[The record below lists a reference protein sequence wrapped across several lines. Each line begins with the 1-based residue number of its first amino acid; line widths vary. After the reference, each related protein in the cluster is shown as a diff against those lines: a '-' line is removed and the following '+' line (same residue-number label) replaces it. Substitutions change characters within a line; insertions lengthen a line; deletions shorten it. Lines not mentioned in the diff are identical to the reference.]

1 VTRLTDEMIN
11 AGPERVG
18 ATLHARMVKLKQD
31 GGSSLSQ
38 AAGLCG
44 YLASGES
51 DGLTGRLISAP
62 WDPWPF
68 SPEQRQEIAETDI
81 YALRRIVPG
90 DRGKTWGDR

>member
-1 VTRLTDEMIN
+1 VTRLTDEMID

-18 ATLHARMVKLKQD
+18 AALHARMTKLKQE
-31 GGSSLSQ
+31 GGSPLKL
-38 AAGLCG
+38 AASMCG
-44 YLASGES
+44 YLASADS

-68 SPEQRQEIAETDI
+68 SPAQRQEIAESDI
-81 YALRRIVPG
+81 YALRRIVPK